1 MAKINL
7 YSVYAEQRS
16 YIYMQVT
23 NSTNLNFKAVT
34 FTPRAL
40 AAMSQKL
47 SSGKFVFIQKDMLTK
62 YKQSPLD
69 IVIDTISDESIRLCA
84 TFKPKNSVSNVR
96 MTRTYQEETIFSSIF
111 NRSEKFFK
119 KLCKTINEQ
128 EQLILGKKA

>member
-62 YKQSPLD
+62 YKKSPLD

-84 TFKPKNSVSNVR
+84 TFKPKKSVSNVR

>member
-62 YKQSPLD
+62 YKKSPLD